1 MRLATAAL
9 VVTSI
14 ASGGALAQRPSHAS
28 ICDYYAEKKYG
39 ENSTASQVKLLQN
52 IVALAFGG
60 GEGVADT
67 SAENTGI
74 INPGKYNGRDVNLRP
89 WFDGS
94 STSPMSCLGW
104 LF

>member
-1 MRLATAAL
+1 MRLDTASLL
-9 VVTSI
+9 VISI
-14 ASGGALAQRPSHAS
+14 AGGGALAQRPSDAS

-39 ENSTASQVKLLQN
+39 ENSTTTQVKLLQN

-60 GEGVADT
+60 GDGVPDT

-74 INPGKYNGRDVNLRP
+74 INPGKYNGLDINLRP

-94 STSPMSCLGW
+94 STNPMPYL
-104 LF
+104 